1 MLKEKIVVFD
11 GAMGTFLQSQNLTF
25 EDWGGANFE
34 NCSENLLYTR
44 PDLIEQVHTEFL
56 EAGVDVIET
65 NSFGGSEV
73 VLQEFGIA
81 DKTYDVNRR
90 AAEIAKRVANGF
102 STKDKPRFVAGSIGP
117 GTKLPTLGHISFG
130 DLKAAYDE
138 QVRGLVDGGSDL
150 LIVETCQD
158 LLQTKAALMAIFE
171 HFERTKVRV
180 PVIAQVTIET
190 FGTMLNGTE
199 IGAALT
205 ALEPFPIDVIGMN
218 CGTGPK
224 QMAESLKYLCEHS
237 EIPVSVLP
245 NAGLP
250 EVKDGA
256 QHYDETPE
264 SFTKQVV
271 HFAKDFGVN
280 IVGGC
285 CGTTPEHLRMVVG
298 EIEKISPKQRDAHLA
313 PSASSIYF
321 RQPYDQDNS
330 FLIVGERVNASGS
343 KKMRDLL
350 EAENWDGLVNL
361 AKSQEKEGAHILDV
375 NVDFVGRDGV
385 ADMHK
390 LVSRLVTN
398 VKIPLM
404 LDSTEWEKMEAGLK
418 LAGGKCLLN
427 STNYE
432 DGEPRFLKVLE
443 LAKQYGAAIV
453 VGLIDEEGMART
465 AENKIEIARR
475 AFKDA
480 TEFGIEAHD
489 IFFDPL
495 ALPISTGIEEDRANA
510 AETISAI
517 KQIKAEM
524 PEANIILGV
533 SNISFGLNPAARVVL
548 NSIFLHECVEAGM
561 NSAIV
566 NASKILPLNRFNE
579 HEIEVALDLI
589 YDRRKFGSAD
599 TPVRKNKNAENA
611 ADRSVRAPSTL
622 KKGWHSRGYLPH
634 FDGDVTQFL
643 TFRLADSLP
652 QNVLNRLK
660 KEILRDKLSENSDEY
675 RERSEKYLDQGIG
688 SCILKNPAIAEI
700 VEKTIEYENGRS
712 CKVISWVVMPN
723 HVHLLLHPF
732 EGHSLS
738 DIIKRIK
745 GVSARK
751 INKATGS
758 NGSVWQADY
767 FDRFIRDEKH
777 FWSTVDY
784 IEYNPVNAGLCETPL
799 DWEFCSFNKKWNA
812 DTPVRI
818 VESADRSV
826 ANIARV
832 SAIEADRI
840 VESADKSVRVPGDIC
855 IYDPLIEFTT
865 MFEGKTTKSMKKDIS
880 SLPIEER
887 LKEHIIEGEK
897 IGLEDNLKI
906 ALEKYPALEIINT
919 ILLGGMKVVGDLF
932 GSGQMQLPF
941 VLQSAEA
948 MKAAVKF
955 LEPFMDKVEGE
966 SNKGVMVLATVKGD
980 VHDIGKNLV
989 DIILTNNGYKVVNLG
1004 IKQAVDTIL
1013 DSAVEHQADAIGMSG
1028 LLVKS
1033 TLVMRDNLEIMNERG
1048 LKTPVVLGGAALNRR
1063 YVDNDLVPL
1072 FEGRL
1077 FYARDAFD
1085 GLNAMDLL
1093 TQKGKSATT
1102 NGDDV
1107 NGDDRSRDAMH
1118 RVSTTTPKSTTPNEI
1133 ETVTDEE
1140 DLVGEDAKLGK
1151 QAARVSA
1158 KQTGD
1163 TTHTTKSDIKPAA
1176 KIPTAPFYGS
1186 KVVEIKD
1193 LTKVF
1198 AFINETALFKGQWQY
1213 KQGRKST
1220 EEYQKIL
1227 EETVYPKFAELKAQA
1242 IREKLLE
1249 AKLVYGYFPCQSE
1262 GNDLIIYEDDE
1273 KTERMRFTFPRQPQT
1288 QRGGQNL
1295 CLADY
1300 FASKD
1305 SGVIDTVA
1313 FHLVTMGKKASEHS
1327 AKLFASD
1334 NYTDYLLFHGLSVES
1349 AEALAEMWHK
1359 RIREELGIAENDAK
1373 DLAKL
1378 FHQGYQGSRYSFGYP
1393 ACPNLE
1399 DQTKLFELLKPERIG
1414 VELTEEFQLDPEQS
1428 TSAII
1433 IHNPEAKYFNVE

>member
-1 MLKEKIVVFD
+1 MKFLDLLKEKIVVFD

-25 EDWGGANFE
+25 DDWGGANFE

-44 PDLIEQVHTEFL
+44 PDLIEKVHTQFL
-56 EAGVDVIET
+56 EVGCDVIET

-81 DKTYDVNRR
+81 EKTYDVNFK
-90 AAEIAKRVANGF
+90 AAEIAKKIANGF
-102 STKDKPRFVAGSIGP
+102 STNEKPRFVAGSIGP
-117 GTKLPTLGHISFG
+117 GTKLPTLGHINFR
-130 DLKAAYDE
+130 DLKNAYIE
-138 QVRGLVDGGSDL
+138 QVRGLVDGGSDI

-171 HFERTKVRV
+171 HFEKRKIIL

-224 QMAESLKYLCEHS
+224 QMAESVKYLCEHS

-264 SFTKQVV
+264 TFTKQVV
-271 HFAKDFGVN
+271 HFARDFGVN

-285 CGTTPEHLRMVVG
+285 CGTTPEHIKMLRE
-298 EIEKISPKQRDAHLA
+298 EIETISPKQRDAHLA

-385 ADMHK
+385 ADMHE

-404 LDSTEWEKMEAGLK
+404 LDSTEWEKMEAGLEH
-418 LAGGKCLLN
+418 AGGKCLLN

-443 LAKQYGAAIV
+443 LAREYGAGV
-453 VGLIDEEGMART
+453 VIGLIDEEGMART
-465 AENKIEIARR
+465 AENKIKIARR
-475 AFKDA
+475 AYQNSVK
-480 TEFGIEAHD
+480 FGINAHD

-510 AETISAI
+510 LQTIKAI
-517 KQIKAEM
+517 KQIKEEM
-524 PEANIILGV
+524 PDANIILGV

-589 YDRRKFGSAD
+589 YDRRKF
-599 TPVRKNKNAENA
+599 
-611 ADRSVRAPSTL
+611 
-622 KKGWHSRGYLPH
+622 
-634 FDGDVTQFL
+634 DGDIVT
-643 TFRLADSLP
+643 
-652 QNVLNRLK
+652 
-660 KEILRDKLSENSDEY
+660 
-675 RERSEKYLDQGIG
+675 
-688 SCILKNPAIAEI
+688 
-700 VEKTIEYENGRS
+700 
-712 CKVISWVVMPN
+712 
-723 HVHLLLHPF
+723 
-732 EGHSLS
+732 
-738 DIIKRIK
+738 
-745 GVSARK
+745 
-751 INKATGS
+751 
-758 NGSVWQADY
+758 
-767 FDRFIRDEKH
+767 
-777 FWSTVDY
+777 
-784 IEYNPVNAGLCETPL
+784 
-799 DWEFCSFNKKWNA
+799 
-812 DTPVRI
+812 
-818 VESADRSV
+818 
-826 ANIARV
+826 
-832 SAIEADRI
+832 
-840 VESADKSVRVPGDIC
+840 
-855 IYDPLIEFTT
+855 YDPLGEFTT

-919 ILLGGMKVVGDLF
+919 ILLDGMKVVGELF

-955 LEPFMDKVEGE
+955 LEPFMDKIEGE

-1004 IKQAVDTIL
+1004 IKQSVDTIL
-1013 DSAVEHQADAIGMSG
+1013 DSAVEHNADAIGMSG

-1048 LKTPVVLGGAALNRR
+1048 LNTPVILGGAALNRR
-1063 YVDNDLVPL
+1063 YVDNDLVPI
-1072 FEGRL
+1072 FNGRL

-1093 TQKGKSATT
+1093 TQKGKSATA

-1107 NGDDRSRDAMH
+1107 ITGDKTAIANDKNAIVNARRDAMH
-1118 RVSTTTPKSTTPNEI
+1118 RVSTNVTNNDAI

-1151 QAARVSA
+1151 QAARVSS

-1163 TTHTTKSDIKPAA
+1163 TTHTTKSDIQPAE

-1186 KVVEIKD
+1186 KVVEIRD

-1213 KQGRKST
+1213 KQGRKSP

-1227 EETVYPKFAELKAQA
+1227 QETVYPKFAEIKAQA

-1273 KTERMRFTFPRQPQT
+1273 KTERMRFTFPRQPVT

-1295 CLADY
+1295 CLADF
-1300 FASKD
+1300 FAAKD
-1305 SGVIDTVA
+1305 SGKIDVVP
-1313 FHLVTMGKKASEHS
+1313 FHLVTMGKRASEHS
-1327 AKLFASD
+1327 AKLFAND

-1359 RIREELGIAENDAK
+1359 RIREELGFADKDAK
-1373 DLAKL
+1373 DLNKL

-1393 ACPNLE
+1393 ACPRLE
-1399 DQTKLFELLKPERIG
+1399 DQTKLFELLKPERID